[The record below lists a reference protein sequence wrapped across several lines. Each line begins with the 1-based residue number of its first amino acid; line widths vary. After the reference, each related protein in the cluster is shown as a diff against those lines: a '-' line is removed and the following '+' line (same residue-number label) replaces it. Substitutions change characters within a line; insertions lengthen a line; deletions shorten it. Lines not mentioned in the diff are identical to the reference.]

1 MTTNTIKAE
10 LKDVNTVVGY
20 LAMADEDFIVS
31 PTYVQ
36 DGIEFK
42 DIIWFSTDGGNLC
55 RDIMNAIGGRFTNYR
70 DGVEVA

>member
-10 LKDVNTVVGY
+10 IKDVNTVVGY

-36 DGIEFK
+36 NGIEFK
-42 DIIWFSTDGGNLC
+42 DIIWFSTDDGELC
-55 RDIMNAIGGRFTNYR
+55 RKITNVIGGRFTNYR

>member
-10 LKDVNTVVGY
+10 IKDVNAVVGY

-36 DGIEFK
+36 NGIEFK
-42 DIIWFSTDGGNLC
+42 DIIWFSTDNGELC
-55 RDIMNAIGGRFTNYR
+55 EEIMNTIGGKYR
-70 DGVEVA
+70 HTLDGVEVA